1 MSGGTITGDNRLAT
15 RRRVLLSGKLAY
27 GDGFSADCRIRE
39 QSETGARI
47 VVSAD
52 LLPRE
57 VVLVCVTAGM
67 AYDAEIMWR
76 RGKEAG
82 LKLGRAY
89 PLKTQTPSLE
99 DQPQLQLARKLWA
112 ETMAR

>member
-1 MSGGTITGDNRLAT
+1 MAGSTNSGDNRVAV

-27 GDGFSADCRIRE
+27 GDGFSTDCRIRE

-47 VVSAD
+47 VISAD
-52 LLPRE
+52 LLPRD

-67 AYDAEIMWR
+67 AYEAEIMWR

-82 LKLGRAY
+82 LKLGRSH
-89 PLKTQTPSLE
+89 PLKTQTSSSE

>member
-1 MSGGTITGDNRLAT
+1 MSVSPLSSDNRIAS

-27 GDGFSADCRIRE
+27 GDGFSSDCRIRE

-57 VVLVCVTAGM
+57 VVLVCVTAAM
-67 AYDAEIMWR
+67 AYEAEIMWR

-82 LKLGRAY
+82 LKLGRSY
-89 PLKTQTPSLE
+89 PLKSATPPCE
-99 DQPQLQLARKLWA
+99 DLPRVQLARKLWA

>member
-1 MSGGTITGDNRLAT
+1 MSDTTISNDNRVAV

-39 QSETGARI
+39 QSDTGARI

-82 LKLGRAY
+82 LKLHRAY
-89 PLKTQTPSLE
+89 PLKSATEPDADL
-99 DQPQLQLARKLWA
+99 PRLRLARKLWA

>member
-1 MSGGTITGDNRLAT
+1 MPACATLSDNRIAT

-39 QSETGARI
+39 QSETGVRI
-47 VVSAD
+47 VISAD

-57 VVLVCVTAGM
+57 VVLICATAGL
-67 AYDAEIMWR
+67 AYEAKIMWR

-82 LKLGRAY
+82 LKLGRSY
-89 PLKTQTPSLE
+89 SLKARTAPSE
-99 DQPQLQLARKLWA
+99 DLPRVQLARKLWA
-112 ETMAR
+112 EQMAR